1 MIQQQADPQ
10 EQPLSTLLEGEYD
23 YTRPTRG
30 QVCYADVLSVG
41 ENQVIV
47 DLGCKR
53 DGIVPRSDLDLL
65 DEAYRTSLQAGDHV
79 PVCVLTGSDRNGELI
94 VSLNRG
100 LAMQDWLRAQE
111 CRESG
116 EVCEAEVTEVNSGG
130 VVVLFGRLRGFV
142 PNSHLTSVRSR
153 TRGERLHQEKCELV
167 GQTLSLTVIEVDR
180 QRKRLVLSQR
190 AADWRR
196 RQQLLDELTKGD
208 IRTGVVS
215 NLAKFGAF
223 VDLGGLDGLIHLSEL
238 DWKYVRHPSE
248 VLSVGD
254 EVEVYV
260 LSVDRKRERV
270 GLSRKRVLPD
280 PWITVTRRL
289 DIDQVV
295 EVTVEGVADFGVFVE
310 LGEGVTGLVHVSE
323 IPGGSAAHPELTPGS
338 SIRVRVLRIDQW
350 KRRIAL
356 SLRDV
361 TQATP
366 SPVVEDRVPLRAS

>member
-1 MIQQQADPQ
+1 MVQQQADTP
-10 EQPLSTLLEGEYD
+10 EQPFSALLESEYD

-65 DEAYRTSLQAGDHV
+65 DETYRTGLQAGDHV
-79 PVCVLTGSDRNGELI
+79 PVCVLTGSDRHGELV
-94 VSLNRG
+94 VSLNKG

-111 CRESG
+111 YQESG
-116 EVCEAEVTEVNSGG
+116 EVCEAEVTQANSGG

-153 TRGERLHQEKCELV
+153 RRGERLYQEKCELV

-180 QRKRLVLSQR
+180 RRKRLVLSER

-196 RQQLLDELTKGD
+196 RRQVLDELTEGD
-208 IRTGVVS
+208 IRSGVVR
-215 NLAKFGAF
+215 NLARFGAF
-223 VDLGGLDGLIHLSEL
+223 VDLGGLDGLIHISEL

-280 PWITVTRRL
+280 PWTTVTKGL
-289 DIDQVV
+289 DIDQVI
-295 EVTVEGVADFGVFVE
+295 EGTVEGVADFGIFVE

-323 IPGGSAAHPELTPGS
+323 IPGGFAAHPGLTPGS
-338 SIRVRVLRIDQW
+338 SVSVRVLRIDQW

-361 TQATP
+361 TQTTP
-366 SPVVEDRVPLRAS
+366 SPVVEDSSPLRAS